1 MMSLHMLTTSRRTTA
16 PYAVHADPDLAA
28 FCRLLHAAVGAAFAV
43 PIDEIGARTRGRPQA
58 AFARQS
64 AMYLVH
70 IVLRLGYADVG
81 ALFGRDRTT
90 AAHACRLV
98 EERRD
103 DPGIDALL
111 LALEGVCA
119 DLALGYFRCT
129 EPRA

>member
-1 MMSLHMLTTSRRTTA
+1 MMSLHMLTTNRCSAA
-16 PYAVHADPDLAA
+16 PYADPHLAA

-43 PIDEIGARTRGRPQA
+43 PVDEIAAPTRGRPQA
-58 AFARQS
+58 AFARQ
-64 AMYLVH
+64 ATMYLVH
-70 IVLRLGYADVG
+70 TVLRLGYAEVG
-81 ALFGRDRTT
+81 ALFSRDRTT

-103 DPGIDALL
+103 DAGIDALL

-119 DLALGYFRCT
+119 DLACGYFRCT